1 LHTAPPFS
9 LPARWVAQ
17 EGYGLQKVVDAKTDK
32 KSNVILSN
40 AKNLIRS
47 PDEILRFAQDDK
59 KLRMQVR

>member
-1 LHTAPPFS
+1 
-9 LPARWVAQ
+9 
-17 EGYGLQKVVDAKTDK
+17 VVDAKTDK

-47 PDEILRFAQDDK
+47 PDEILRLAQDDK